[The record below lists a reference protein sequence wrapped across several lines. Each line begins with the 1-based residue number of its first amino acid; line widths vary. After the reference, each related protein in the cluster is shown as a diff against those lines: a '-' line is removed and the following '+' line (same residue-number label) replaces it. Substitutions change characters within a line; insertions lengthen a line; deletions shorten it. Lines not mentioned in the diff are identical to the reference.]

1 MDIPIQLIALSLPS
15 LIYMAIRKLRGEK
28 WSPILETLGWRGC
41 STRDLL
47 WSLGMLAPGVVGL
60 VWLAPR
66 LIPLDVLQDP
76 NVNTSYYAGWTRSIT
91 AFLLA
96 WLREAIYVAL
106 GEEIFFRGLLGGWL
120 NRRFAFVIGN
130 TVQALIF
137 LLPHLFLLLV
147 SLDLWPILIAQLA
160 SGWLL
165 GWLRYRSGSIL
176 PGWLVHSLSN
186 AFGALAAMQ

>member
-15 LIYMAIRKLRGEK
+15 LIYMAVRKLRGEK
-28 WSPILETLGWRGC
+28 WNQILEKLGWRGC

-47 WSLGMLAPGVVGL
+47 WSLGVLAPGVGL
-60 VWLAPR
+60 VWLVPR
-66 LIPLDVLQDP
+66 LVSPDILQNP
-76 NVNTSYYAGWTRSIT
+76 TLGTSYYAGWTRSIT

-106 GEEIFFRGLLGGWL
+106 GEEVFFRGLLGGWL
-120 NRRFAFVIGN
+120 IRRFGFAIGN
-130 TVQALIF
+130 SVQALIF
-137 LLPHLFLLLV
+137 LLPHLLLLTV
-147 SLDLWPILIAQLA
+147 SLSLWPLLIAQLA
-160 SGWLL
+160 AGWLL
-165 GWLRYRSGSIL
+165 GWLRHRSGSIL